1 MLLNQSDPLQSRVYF
16 ELVDTSGDAVTG
28 QTFNTTE
35 LQTSINGAA
44 FAANAGSYA
53 EVGDGVYY
61 YQPAAAE
68 IGTPGAL
75 LVKVVKS
82 VYPVIIDAQY
92 VNAWDRAHI
101 PHGTTDPNSMRCY
114 LPIYG
119 SSGALVTGLGNSGGA
134 NFTAGTYQVSVNGA
148 AFANG
153 KGSVKEVGG
162 GVYYY
167 QLDPSEITTLGF
179 VVVRFAVGSNK
190 VATQRFYV
198 FPYPHVVSWSPVPGV
213 INVNPVT
220 ARWTPIVAV
229 VEVADGEVPYFGIKI
244 GNLWWDVYDGHDEA
258 FSLLFAAKS
267 SITSLGQNQYQ
278 FSILPNGGWWRS
290 TIDMRARTGL
300 EVD

>member
-1 MLLNQSDPLQSRVYF
+1 MAAPVRVPKTFVGTLLQ
-16 ELVDTSGDAVTG
+16 LVKLA
-28 QTFNTTE
+28 
-35 LQTSINGAA
+35 L
-44 FAANAGSYA
+44 AGCPVA
-53 EVGDGVYY
+53 L
-61 YQPAAAE
+61 AAAE
-68 IGTPGAL
+68 A
-75 LVKVVKS
+75 
-82 VYPVIIDAQY
+82 
-92 VNAWDRAHI
+92 
-101 PHGTTDPNSMRCY
+101 
-114 LPIYG
+114 
-119 SSGALVTGLGNSGGA
+119 
-134 NFTAGTYQVSVNGA
+134 AG
-148 AFANG
+148 
-153 KGSVKEVGG
+153 
-162 GVYYY
+162 
-167 QLDPSEITTLGF
+167 GF